1 MSLKNDKKFIIQI
14 REDGYINA
22 TALCKNGGKLFADYN
37 RNKKTHAF
45 LEALN
50 DILRIPID
58 NLIESKS
65 GKYGGTFVHPMIAT
79 NLAQWISPEF
89 SVKVTLWIEEWK
101 KLNNNNKIYNDE
113 LQKIKGTEYES
124 KEKEIQKRLH
134 KDLGGEIEVKTEFG
148 YIDLLT
154 KTEIIEIKVYR
165 NWKSGVGQLI
175 VYSEEF
181 PVHRKRLHLFDI
193 DLVNI
198 NKIKTICAKHKIIIT
213 YEQPLGSQNLTPA
226 SLEC

>member
-22 TALCKNGGKLFADYN
+22 RQLCKNGGKKWNNYY
-37 RNKKTHAF
+37 RNKKTQEY
-45 LEALN
+45 LEALSK
-50 DILRIPID
+50 LLEIPEIE
-58 NLIESKS
+58 LIESII
-65 GKYGGTFVHPMIAT
+65 GHYGGTFVHPMIAT

-101 KLNNNNKIYNDE
+101 KLN
-113 LQKIKGTEYES
+113 